1 MKKLVLFF
9 IIVLLVSAQV
19 ATAMDL
25 KLLRVEIPTEKNKLL
40 FNLENLEKILS
51 ELNLQDM
58 SGNIKFADNAGNVL
72 AVLGKVKSGKI
83 KWEQKVVN
91 EKFLEV
97 KFGKDDYPLLVGKIQ
112 EKAKDPGYQLQVIET
127 QFDLESA
134 KNKLSPTYERKGK
147 FIEKSGSL
155 KTVDITFTELVDLV
169 IGMEYPVE
177 VSPGEEIGKR
187 LSVRVENQGNIPAK
201 DFNVELVLSKDNQ
214 VPVKPA
220 AFSEN
225 FAEDM
230 LLKDGRE
237 MVDILN
243 PGESKTLTFKDS
255 VMIPADTTPD
265 KYYLAAV
272 ADPDNKV
279 DELSK
284 DNNSIIKFIMVSRP
298 APKRFIVDLP
308 DTQLIYHPA
317 SFGLQIVCR
326 GDILSDGK
334 DWRKCQIRAYI
345 HQLKHAVWEKDCH
358 WEINT
363 FERGIWRIKNAEF
376 CKGGGDGDELKMKM
390 EVHGGSKVFPP
401 SELILKLAKTQL
413 EFEPTTG
420 KFRLHTFGD
429 SIAYIP
435 FWKVARL
442 KAHLYQF
449 SFTLWQD
456 FFWEVDT
463 FKKQVSRVTGGTFGK
478 EGGTAAPLNLN
489 VSVEN

>member
-1 MKKLVLFF
+1 
-9 IIVLLVSAQV
+9 
-19 ATAMDL
+19 
-25 KLLRVEIPTEKNKLL
+25 
-40 FNLENLEKILS
+40 
-51 ELNLQDM
+51 
-58 SGNIKFADNAGNVL
+58 
-72 AVLGKVKSGKI
+72 
-83 KWEQKVVN
+83 
-91 EKFLEV
+91 
-97 KFGKDDYPLLVGKIQ
+97 
-112 EKAKDPGYQLQVIET
+112 
-127 QFDLESA
+127 
-134 KNKLSPTYERKGK
+134 
-147 FIEKSGSL
+147 
-155 KTVDITFTELVDLV
+155 
-169 IGMEYPVE
+169 
-177 VSPGEEIGKR
+177 
-187 LSVRVENQGNIPAK
+187 
-201 DFNVELVLSKDNQ
+201 
-214 VPVKPA
+214 
-220 AFSEN
+220 
-225 FAEDM
+225 
-230 LLKDGRE
+230 
-237 MVDILN
+237 
-243 PGESKTLTFKDS
+243 
-255 VMIPADTTPD
+255 
-265 KYYLAAV
+265 
-272 ADPDNKV
+272 
-279 DELSK
+279 
-284 DNNSIIKFIMVSRP
+284 
-298 APKRFIVDLP
+298 LP

-376 CKGGGDGDELKMKM
+376 CKGGGDGDEVKMKM

-401 SELILKLAKTQL
+401 SELILKLSKTQL

-449 SFTLWQD
+449 NFTLWQD